1 MTIPAPE
8 VDRPQ
13 PLLPEELLASTCFL
27 LARLGWAIKL
37 RAIEELEGAESSL
50 YHYSVLA
57 TLAEGTRETQATI
70 ADALRLDRS
79 RLVGLLDE
87 LEERGQI
94 DRKRDPNDR
103 RRHTVSLTEE
113 GKRELVRLRSIVR
126 RIEETFMAPLDEQ
139 TRKTVHDA
147 LLRVACSHDARFR
160 RE

>member
-1 MTIPAPE
+1 MSCAAPIVDSVHDYPYQRLPALLLFPTMTIPSPE
-8 VDRPQ
+8 LDRPQ

-79 RLVGLLDE
+79 R
-87 LEERGQI
+87 
-94 DRKRDPNDR
+94 
-103 RRHTVSLTEE
+103 
-113 GKRELVRLRSIVR
+113 
-126 RIEETFMAPLDEQ
+126 
-139 TRKTVHDA
+139 
-147 LLRVACSHDARFR
+147 
-160 RE
+160 